1 MILDG
6 DLKCPYCGK
15 ENNVEKLEE
24 YLLEVYEE
32 RAEDEEIDEMDNV
45 ALTCEHCKKDFEI
58 NVWVDFLPDFQLCKI
73 YK

>member
-1 MILDG
+1 MILDE
-6 DLKCPYCGK
+6 DFKCPYCGK
-15 ENNVEKLEE
+15 ENDATKLEE

-32 RAEDEEIDEMDNV
+32 RAEYEEIDEMDNV

-58 NVWVDFLPDFQLCKI
+58 NVWVDFLPNFQLCKI

>member
-1 MILDG
+1 MIFNEDIE
-6 DLKCPYCGK
+6 CPYCGK
-15 ENNVEKLEE
+15 ENNAEKLEE

-58 NVWVDFLPDFQLCKI
+58 DVWVDFLPDFQLYKI